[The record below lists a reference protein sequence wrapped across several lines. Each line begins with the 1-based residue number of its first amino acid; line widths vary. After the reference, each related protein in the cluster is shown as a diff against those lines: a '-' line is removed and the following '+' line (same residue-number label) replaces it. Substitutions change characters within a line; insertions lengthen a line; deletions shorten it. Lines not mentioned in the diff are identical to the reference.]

1 MSAALIIQHA
11 VQCAAFRSLKVCV
24 RNGRVSFV
32 DIKKITFFRRS
43 RLCASFNFKTAVG
56 CNFLSPS
63 IRRKIAKKPLLK
75 SKLIMDYRFPTGQDC
90 SAIISVDFSLVLRRA
105 WCSCSFYVRLE
116 CLPSRCLSLKLPFRF
131 SCFMNWILLNLL
143 GIVNKLEICSWRVWD
158 FIQSYVNTD
167 ILTLQI

>member
-1 MSAALIIQHA
+1 MSAALIIHHA
-11 VQCAAFRSLKVCV
+11 VQCAAFRRLKVCV
-24 RNGRVSFV
+24 RNGRISFV

-43 RLCASFNFKTAVG
+43 RLCTSFNFKTAVG

-63 IRRKIAKKPLLK
+63 IRRKLPRNPCWRASWLW
-75 SKLIMDYRFPTGQDC
+75 
-90 SAIISVDFSLVLRRA
+90 IIVFLRNKIVPQSSL
-105 WCSCSFYVRLE
+105 WISRLE

-158 FIQSYVNTD
+158 LIQSYVNTD